1 MAFHRSIRERRIRR
15 RIQGEM
21 ELQLTS
27 LMDVLVIIL
36 VFLLKSYAATTN
48 SFNPA
53 PGLQLPTSASTDL
66 LLDSL
71 AVIVTPEGM
80 TFENE
85 RILDFNMNANQAGT
99 ADATYE
105 FRSTDLDENGRRIVP
120 LYNALV
126 RAREKAEL
134 ITAKSGVL
142 GPDGKPAPFSGVLA
156 VQADKRIQYDTIR
169 KVMYTSAAAGY
180 RTFRFLALRREQ

>member
-1 MAFHRSIRERRIRR
+1 MAFHRSIRERRIRK
-15 RIQGEM
+15 RIHGDM

-36 VFLLKSYAATTN
+36 VFLLKSYSASTN

-53 PGLQLPTSASTDL
+53 PGIQLPTSSSLDPL
-66 LLDSL
+66 SDSL

-85 RILDFNMNANQAGT
+85 RILDFTVSASTAGT
-99 ADATYE
+99 NEANYE

-134 ITAKSGVL
+134 ITAKSGVK
-142 GPDGKPAPFSGVLA
+142 GPDGQPIPFEGVLA
-156 VQADKRIQYDTIR
+156 VQADKRIQYDTVR

-180 RTFRFLALRREQ
+180 RVFRFLALRRDQ